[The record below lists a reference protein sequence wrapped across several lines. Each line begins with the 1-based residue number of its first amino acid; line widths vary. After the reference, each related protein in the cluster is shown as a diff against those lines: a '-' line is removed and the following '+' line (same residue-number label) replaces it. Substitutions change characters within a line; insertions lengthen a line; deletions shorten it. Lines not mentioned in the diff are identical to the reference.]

1 MLFKKLAVLLLPA
14 LAFLNC
20 SGPEQLTVHNEDQP
34 IAVDGI
40 LTNWNTDRAI
50 LKSSPE
56 IDYYAA
62 NDGNNLY
69 LFIDV
74 KGLMK
79 NNAISGSGLIVYL
92 SNSEEN
98 RKRSGLGYPPG
109 TYNLLREYPDAFESF
124 TEEMDWSQKPEN
136 RELLTT
142 LSENQFSNIMIVERP
157 AGSNDPEF
165 GFINKTRL
173 EVDGFEIAA
182 NEDSRLMSIEMKIP
196 LGETSLF
203 NLDKSKDIWLGFSI
217 EPPDFNFRDEASS
230 SMSQTQRDRYGRR
243 SQQTATMQYN
253 LSRNLGGGDDWFII
267 NIDE

>member
-1 MLFKKLAVLLLPA
+1 MSFSKLVVLLLPV
-14 LAFLNC
+14 LVLLNC

-34 IAVDGI
+34 IAVDGN
-40 LTNWNTDRAI
+40 LLNWNTDNAI

-69 LFIDV
+69 LFIDI
-74 KGLMK
+74 KGPMK
-79 NNAISGSGLIVYL
+79 NNAVSGSGLIVYL
-92 SNSEEN
+92 SNSKDN

-109 TYNLLREYPDAFESF
+109 TYNLLREYPNAFKAF
-124 TEEMDWSQKPEN
+124 TSEMDWSQSPEN

-157 AGSNDPEF
+157 TGSNDPEY
-165 GFINKTRL
+165 GFIDRTQL

-182 NEDSRLMSIEMKIP
+182 DEDSRLMSIEMKIP

-203 NLDKSKDIWLGFSI
+203 NLDKNKDIWLGFSI
-217 EPPDFNFRDEASS
+217 EPPDFNFRDEAST
-230 SMSQTQRDRYGRR
+230 SMSQNRRDRYGRQ
-243 SQQTATMQYN
+243 SQQAATMQYN

-267 NIDE
+267 SIDD